1 METKVYLAG
10 GMNDSNW
17 QQKVIDQIGKHNF
30 VFYNPREHSL
40 TNSAEYT
47 FWDLFYVKQS
57 DILFAYMQE
66 DNPSG
71 IGLTLE
77 IGYARAMDKSIILVD
92 ERSAIDETFA
102 NRFKIVRESSTIV
115 FDNLNDGIEFL
126 KKIKNG
132 ITTVQ

>member
-10 GMNDSNW
+10 GMNQSNW
-17 QQKVIDQIGKHNF
+17 QEEVTNAVGKKGF

-40 TNSAEYT
+40 TDSKEYT

-57 DILFAYMQE
+57 DILFAYME
-66 DNPSG
+66 KDNPSG

-77 IGYARAMDKSIILVD
+77 VGYARAMDKSIILVD
-92 ERSAIDETFA
+92 ERSANDETFKE
-102 NRFKIVRESSTIV
+102 RFKIVRESSTVV
-115 FDNLNDGIEFL
+115 FDNLNDGINFL

-132 ITTVQ
+132 IVML

>member
-10 GMNDSNW
+10 GMNQSNW
-17 QQKVIDQIGKHNF
+17 QEKVATAVGTKGF

-40 TNSAEYT
+40 INSKEYT
-47 FWDLFYVKQS
+47 FWDLFYVKKA
-57 DILFAYMQE
+57 DILFAYMQK

-77 IGYARAMDKSIILVD
+77 VGYARALDKSIILVD
-92 ERSAIDETFA
+92 EKSEYDKEFKE
-102 NRFKIVRESSTIV
+102 RFKIVRESSSIV
-115 FDNLNDGIEFL
+115 FDNLNEGIDFL

-132 ITTVQ
+132 IVIL

>member
-10 GMNDSNW
+10 GMNESNW
-17 QQKVIDQIGKHNF
+17 QQKVIDDIGKNNF

-40 TNSAEYT
+40 TNSKEYT
-47 FWDLFYVKQS
+47 FWDLFYVKQA
-57 DILFAYMQE
+57 DILFAYMQS

-92 ERSAIDETFA
+92 ERSKIDDVFA
-102 NRFKIVRESSTIV
+102 SRFEIVRESSTVV
-115 FDNLNDGIEFL
+115 FDNLKEGIDFL

-132 ITTVQ
+132 ITVL

>member
-1 METKVYLAG
+1 MKTKVYLAG
-10 GMNDSNW
+10 GMNESNW
-17 QQKVIDQIGKHNF
+17 QKKVIETINSDNF

-40 TNSAEYT
+40 TNSTEYT

-57 DILFAYMQE
+57 DILFAYMQS

-77 IGYARAMDKSIILVD
+77 VGYARALDKSIILVD
-92 ERSAIDETFA
+92 ERSKNDEAFA

-115 FDNLNDGIEFL
+115 FDNLEDGINFL

-132 ITTVQ
+132 IVVL

>member
-10 GMNDSNW
+10 GMNESNW
-17 QQKVIDQIGKHNF
+17 QEEVIKLVGKEGF

-40 TNSAEYT
+40 TDSKEYT

-57 DILFAYMQE
+57 DILFAYMQK

-77 IGYARAMDKSIILVD
+77 VGYARALDKSIILVD
-92 ERSAIDETFA
+92 ERSKHDKAFA
-102 NRFKIVRESSTIV
+102 NRFEIVRESSTVV
-115 FDNLNDGIEFL
+115 FDNLNDGINFL

-132 ITTVQ
+132 ITML

>member
-1 METKVYLAG
+1 MKTKVYLAG
-10 GMNDSNW
+10 GMNESNW
-17 QQKVIDQIGKHNF
+17 QKKVIDQMGETSFI
-30 VFYNPREHSL
+30 FYNPREHSL
-40 TNSAEYT
+40 INSKEYT

-92 ERSAIDETFA
+92 ERSAIDDAFA

-115 FDNLNDGIEFL
+115 FNNLNDGIEFL

-132 ITTVQ
+132 ITSL

>member
-10 GMNDSNW
+10 GMNQSDW
-17 QQKVIDQIGKHNF
+17 QKKVTNTVGKKGF

-40 TNSAEYT
+40 TDSKEYT

-57 DILFAYMQE
+57 DILFAYMQK

-77 IGYARAMDKSIILVD
+77 VGYARALDKSIILVD
-92 ERSAIDETFA
+92 EKSKHDKVFA
-102 NRFKIVRESSTIV
+102 ERFKIVRESSTIV
-115 FDNLNDGIEFL
+115 FDNLNDGIIFL
-126 KKIKNG
+126 KKINNG
-132 ITTVQ
+132 ITML

>member
-10 GMNDSNW
+10 GMNESNW

-40 TNSAEYT
+40 TNSTEYT

-92 ERSAIDETFA
+92 ERSAIDDAFA

-132 ITTVQ
+132 ITVL

>member
-1 METKVYLAG
+1 M
-10 GMNDSNW
+10 
-17 QQKVIDQIGKHNF
+17 GKQNF

-40 TNSAEYT
+40 TNSEEYT

-57 DILFAYMQE
+57 DILFAYMQN

-77 IGYARAMDKSIILVD
+77 VGYARAMDKSIILID
-92 ERSAIDETFA
+92 ERSQNDKIFA
-102 NRFKIVRESSTIV
+102 SRFQIVRESSTIV
-115 FDNLNDGIEFL
+115 FDNLDDGISFL

-132 ITTVQ
+132 ITVL

>member
-1 METKVYLAG
+1 MKTKVYLAG
-10 GMNDSNW
+10 GMNESNW
-17 QQKVIDQIGKHNF
+17 QKKVIETINSENF

-40 TNSAEYT
+40 TNSTEYT

-57 DILFAYMQE
+57 DILFAYMQS

-77 IGYARAMDKSIILVD
+77 VGYARALDKSIILVD
-92 ERSAIDETFA
+92 ERSKNDEAFA
-102 NRFKIVRESSTIV
+102 NRFKIVRESSSIV
-115 FDNLNDGIEFL
+115 FDNLEDGINFL

-132 ITTVQ
+132 IIVL

>member
-1 METKVYLAG
+1 MKTKVYLAG
-10 GMNDSNW
+10 GMNESNW
-17 QQKVIDQIGKHNF
+17 QKKVIENINSDNF

-40 TNSAEYT
+40 TNSTEYT

-57 DILFAYMQE
+57 DILFAYMQS

-77 IGYARAMDKSIILVD
+77 VGYARALDKSIILVD
-92 ERSAIDETFA
+92 ERSKNDEAFA

-115 FDNLNDGIEFL
+115 FDNLEDGINFL

-132 ITTVQ
+132 IVVL

>member
-1 METKVYLAG
+1 METRVYLAG
-10 GMNDSNW
+10 GMNESNW
-17 QQKVIDQIGKHNF
+17 QQKVIDNVGKKNF

-40 TNSAEYT
+40 TDSEEYT

-57 DILFAYMQE
+57 DILFAYMQS

-77 IGYARAMDKSIILVD
+77 IGYARALDKSIILVD
-92 ERSAIDETFA
+92 ERSKVDEAFA
-102 NRFKIVRESSTIV
+102 NRFQIVRESSTIV
-115 FDNLNDGIEFL
+115 FDNLKDGIDFL

-132 ITTVQ
+132 ITVL

>member
-1 METKVYLAG
+1 MDTKVYLAG
-10 GMNDSNW
+10 GMNESNW

-40 TNSAEYT
+40 TNSTEYT

-92 ERSAIDETFA
+92 ERSAIDEAFA